1 MKFVFSERKAAQAAA
16 CLIRLG
22 GGRMDYGRLI
32 KLLYLADR
40 QSLIG
45 SGAPI
50 TGDRMVSLDYGP
62 VLSKIL
68 DMSQVTSSG
77 ELAEWHEYI
86 KDEPQPRF
94 LSVAND
100 NRNTD
105 ELSEFE
111 LAVLGDV
118 HQRLRHKLQH
128 IGHHADI
135 CIQLTHGL
143 LGLYAR
149 ELVKLE
155 YGQTQGLCGSTE
167 GIRFF
172 TGFFGFAK
180 DPGNCVAT
188 GHKSL

>member
-1 MKFVFSERKAAQAAA
+1 
-16 CLIRLG
+16 
-22 GGRMDYGRLI
+22 MDYGRLI

-118 HQRLRHKLQH
+118 HDNF
-128 IGHHADI
+128 GHMTFMELSSYTHTLPEYQDPDGSAIPIRPERILKSAGIPDKRIREIANKAHEDI
-135 CIQLTHGL
+135 FFESLKAK
-143 LGLYAR
+143 AR
-149 ELVKLE
+149 
-155 YGQTQGLCGSTE
+155 
-167 GIRFF
+167 
-172 TGFFGFAK
+172 
-180 DPGNCVAT
+180 
-188 GHKSL
+188 